1 MKFTKPGIDALTCPP
16 GKRDAMFTDSEV
28 KGFAIRVNATGSK
41 TFLFNYRFAGK
52 PRRLIFGQYGELT
65 LPQARK
71 LAEAA
76 RGKVLAGGDPAGDKK
91 AAAHA
96 FQQQAIEEAK
106 QAAVNALTFQVLTE
120 RWAINALRGSS
131 ESHSTEAP
139 RRLRFNFADML
150 DRPAHALTVAEVQNR
165 LDEVAEKHPTT
176 ARRLQAY
183 GRAMYGWAVKRQMVE
198 ENPFTNVV
206 IEGREV
212 SRDRVLTD
220 AELGAVWRA
229 ACKMPYAFGPF
240 FRLLVLTLQRRSE
253 VAGMRWDE
261 ITPDLTTWTIPA
273 SRTKNGKE
281 HIVHLSE
288 QARQVLASLHRQTD
302 TKTGAIS
309 PLVFTNTGRTPISG
323 FSDGKE
329 RLVALMAQE
338 RTENGA
344 KEQKNAGKKP
354 SALPANGWRLHDLR
368 RTGVTTMARLGIG
381 PHVADKVL
389 NHTEGA
395 ISGVAA
401 VYQRHE
407 FLKER
412 AAALD
417 VWAAHVLSV
426 ADQVGFEP
434 TAGNVVQLKR

>member
-1 MKFTKPGIDALTCPP
+1 MKFTKSGIDALTCPP
-16 GKRDAMFTDSEV
+16 GKRDVMFTDSEV

-41 TFLFNYRFAGK
+41 TFVFNYRFGGK
-52 PRRLIFGQYGELT
+52 GRRLVLGQYGELT
-65 LPQARK
+65 LAHARK

-76 RGKVLAGGDPAGDKK
+76 RGKVMAGGHPAEEKK
-91 AAAHA
+91 AVAQA
-96 FQQQAIEEAK
+96 FQQQAIEDAR
-106 QAAVNALTFQVLTE
+106 QAAANALTFEVLID
-120 RWAINALRGSS
+120 RWTCNALRDSS
-131 ESHSTEAP
+131 ESHRTEAP
-139 RRLRFNFADML
+139 RRLRLNFADML
-150 DRPAHALTVAEVQNR
+150 NRPAHALTVAEVQTR
-165 LDEVAEKHPTT
+165 LDDVAEKHPTT
-176 ARRLQAY
+176 ARRLLSY
-183 GRAMYGWAVKRQMVE
+183 GRALYSWAVKRQLVE
-198 ENPFTNVV
+198 ENPFAHVV
-206 IEGREV
+206 VEGREV

-220 AELGAVWRA
+220 AELGAAWRA
-229 ACKMPYAFGPF
+229 ACQMPYAFGPF

-253 VAGMRWDE
+253 VAGMRWEE

-288 QARQVLASLHRQTD
+288 PARQVLASLHRQTD
-302 TKTGAIS
+302 SKTGAVS
-309 PLVFTNTGRTPISG
+309 PFVFTNTGRTPISG

-329 RLVALMAQE
+329 RLEALMEQE
-338 RTENGA
+338 RATNATRGP
-344 KEQKNAGKKP
+344 KNAGKKP
-354 SALPANGWRLHDLR
+354 SALPASGWRLHDLR

-412 AAALD
+412 ASALD
-417 VWAAHVLSV
+417 AWATHVLKIVENLEIEQARSNIIK
-426 ADQVGFEP
+426 F
-434 TAGNVVQLKR
+434 R

>member
-1 MKFTKPGIDALTCPP
+1 MKFTKSGIDALTCPP
-16 GKRDAMFTDSEV
+16 GKRDVMFTDSEV

-41 TFLFNYRFAGK
+41 TFLFNYRFGGK
-52 PRRLIFGQYGELT
+52 ARRLVLGQYGELT
-65 LPQARK
+65 LAHARK
-71 LAEAA
+71 VAEAA
-76 RGKVLAGGDPAGDKK
+76 RGKVLAGGHPAEEKK
-91 AAAHA
+91 AVAQA
-96 FQQQAIEEAK
+96 FQQQAIEDAR
-106 QAAVNALTFQVLTE
+106 QAAANALTFEALIDLWTS
-120 RWAINALRGSS
+120 NALRDSS
-131 ESHSTEAP
+131 ESHRTEAP
-139 RRLRFNFADML
+139 RRLQLNFADML
-150 DRPAHALTVAEVQNR
+150 HRPAHALTVAEVQTR
-165 LDEVAEKHPTT
+165 LDDVAEKHPTT
-176 ARRLQAY
+176 ARRLLSY
-183 GRAMYGWAVKRQMVE
+183 GRALYSWATKRQLVE
-198 ENPFTNVV
+198 ENPFAHVV
-206 IEGREV
+206 VEGREV

-220 AELGAVWRA
+220 AELGAAWRA
-229 ACKMPYAFGPF
+229 ACQMPYAFGPF

-253 VAGMRWDE
+253 VAGMRWEE

-288 QARQVLASLHRQTD
+288 PARQVLASLHRQTD
-302 TKTGAIS
+302 SKTGGVS
-309 PLVFTNTGRTPISG
+309 PFVFTNTGRTPISG

-329 RLVALMAQE
+329 RLEALMEQE
-338 RTENGA
+338 RASNATGGP
-344 KEQKNAGKKP
+344 KNAGKKP
-354 SALPANGWRLHDLR
+354 SALLASGWRLHDLR

-417 VWAAHVLSV
+417 AWAGHVLSV
-426 ADQVGFEP
+426 ASATGIEP
-434 TAGNVVQLKR
+434 TAGNVVLLRR